1 MKFDHLE
8 RMLGNRLEADAAT
21 ARQTVGVKQ
30 LHGARVIDTA
40 RITADPTQPRRTFDD
55 DEMQELVASIR
66 EVGQREPIRVRWDG
80 PQDRWVV
87 VTGERRWRAAQMI
100 GLPTMIALVEG
111 DDLPSDRLLHLQ
123 VVENEVRANLTAVD
137 AGRAYQT
144 LMAMWACS
152 QKELAARLGISE
164 SKVSRALQ
172 SLDLPEVVRD
182 EIARGNRGGMAA
194 VKQARKRAV
203 RKSKTKSRST
213 TLSCDAGTAV
223 VTVRP
228 GRSVVEV
235 LTGLLEQERKRGA
248 A

>member
-1 MKFDHLE
+1 MKSDHLA
-8 RMLGNRLEADAAT
+8 RMLGSRLEADAAPS
-21 ARQTVGVKQ
+21 RQTVGVKQ

-40 RITADPTQPRRTFDD
+40 RIAADPTQPRRTFDD

-80 PQDRWVV
+80 KQDRWIV

-100 GLPTMIALVEG
+100 GLPEMIALVEG

-144 LMAMWACS
+144 LMTMWSCS

-172 SLDLPEVVRD
+172 SLDLPETVRD

-194 VKQARKRAV
+194 VKAARKRPSKKQ
-203 RKSKTKSRST
+203 KSMAKAT
-213 TLSCDAGTAV
+213 TLSCSSGKAVITAN
-223 VTVRP
+223 P

-235 LTGLLEQERKRGA
+235 LTALLEQERKRGA